1 MPFRGSYTSRE
12 QVCGLRI
19 QLAGGLPDSADHY
32 FYPGVSRRRSC
43 AGWQII
49 DLPMMV
55 VIFFAVARRNPIS
68 GCVTGAIIGLLQ
80 DALGGP
86 AHPIGMYGITDTI
99 IGYMASSLG
108 VKIDVEN
115 PGIPIPDH
123 VRVLCHPPGGV
134 LRSGTWVAPAVAAME
149 LEPRRHLGPGQRDGR
164 RLRVSICWT
173 ASSNDE
179 IETRGPD
186 SAARLRRVTDSTD
199 EFPRL
204 TGEAVLPLQQYW
216 RCTAIP

>member
-12 QVCGLRI
+12 QAAAYEFNWLVVFLVPLVAIFIQAFLTSKLRW
-19 QLAGGLPDSADHY
+19 LAIL
-32 FYPGVSRRRSC
+32 
-43 AGWQII
+43 

-115 PGIPIPDH
+115 PG
-123 VRVLCHPPGGV
+123 
-134 LRSGTWVAPAVAAME
+134 
-149 LEPRRHLGPGQRDGR
+149 
-164 RLRVSICWT
+164 
-173 ASSNDE
+173 
-179 IETRGPD
+179 TRFLIVY
-186 SAARLRRVTDSTD
+186 AFFVIH
-199 EFPRL
+199 
-204 TGEAVLPLQQYW
+204 EAVYYGVGHGLLRQSLHW
-216 RCTAIP
+216 SWSHVAIAALANAVVGVFVFQMLDRFKQR

>member
-12 QVCGLRI
+12 QVAAYEFNWLVVFLIPLVAIFIQAFFTAKLRW
-19 QLAGGLPDSADHY
+19 LAIL
-32 FYPGVSRRRSC
+32 
-43 AGWQII
+43 

-55 VIFFAVARRNPIS
+55 VIFFAVARRNQIS

-115 PGIPIPDH
+115 PGTRFLIVYGFFVIHEGVYYGVGRGLLRQSLHWSWSH
-123 VRVLCHPPGGV
+123 VAIAALANAVVGV
-134 LRSGTWVAPAVAAME
+134 FVFQLLDRFK
-149 LEPRRHLGPGQRDGR
+149 QR
-164 RLRVSICWT
+164 
-173 ASSNDE
+173 
-179 IETRGPD
+179 
-186 SAARLRRVTDSTD
+186 
-199 EFPRL
+199 
-204 TGEAVLPLQQYW
+204 
-216 RCTAIP
+216 